1 MSQIKCTKD
10 NLTTY
15 TSISNT
21 YVLVELLKL
30 GYRLEIVGAN

>member
-1 MSQIKCTKD
+1 MKVKCTKD

-15 TSISNT
+15 TSIGNV

-30 GYRLEIVGAN
+30 GYKLELI